1 MQRQLKIVQIFKIP
15 MDHKI
20 RHIGYSR
27 ILSRFWFDLGD
38 GILLINV

>member
-1 MQRQLKIVQIFKIP
+1 MQRRLDIVQIYKIP

-20 RHIGYSR
+20 RHIGHSR
-27 ILSRFWFDLGD
+27 ILSGFRFDLGD